1 MLCLS
6 LDFSNLKNFISEKN
20 LDPILSNI
28 QLCHDDLEKGQGS
41 VSGFLGWKAPQISE
55 LVRNDIKT
63 AANSIREKCELFI
76 VIGIGG
82 SYIGSQ
88 AGLTFLQPSFSNQI
102 GTDCGPSIYFSGHNI
117 SSDYHSDLLDL
128 VEKYD
133 VCLNVISKSGT
144 TTEPAIAF
152 RLFKQLIEK
161 KYGVDGAKDR
171 IVVTTNSNKG
181 PLNDLAAEQGYQKF
195 IIPDDMGGR
204 FSVLSP
210 VGLLPMA
217 VAGIDIGKLMAGAR
231 KGQELYS
238 QPSVMEND
246 AYHYAAYR
254 YLLYQ
259 KGLTT
264 EILASFQPS
273 LHHFAEWW
281 KQLVGES
288 EGKNQKG
295 IFPASVEFTTDLHS
309 LGQWI
314 QEGKRNKFETF
325 LLIENS
331 NRQLKIPTSK
341 NDSDGL
347 NYLAGKTLD
356 HVNKKAYEATA
367 LAHKEG
373 GVPNL
378 SITIKDRSPE
388 SLGQLFYFFERAVV
402 MTGYLNDINP
412 FDQPGVEFYKR
423 NMFKLLNKPGY

>member
-1 MLCLS
+1 MSRLS
-6 LDFSNLKNFISEKN
+6 LDFNNLKTFISEK
-20 LDPILSNI
+20 
-28 QLCHDDLEKGQGS
+28 DLEAIYPKVLSCHEMLESGQGLGS
-41 VSGFLGWKAPQISE
+41 DFLGWKKPEFFKTVLAEINEVAKSVRE
-55 LVRNDIKT
+55 LCQV
-63 AANSIREKCELFI
+63 FI

-88 AGLTFLQPSFSNQI
+88 AGITYLKSSFPSHLYKK
-102 GTDCGPSIYFSGHNI
+102 GLPEIYFSGQNI
-117 SSDYHSDLLDL
+117 SSDYHSDLLEL

-133 VCLNVISKSGT
+133 ICLNVISKSGT

-152 RLFKQLIEK
+152 RLFKKLIEK

-181 PLNDLAAEQGYQKF
+181 TLNTLAKDQGYHKF
-195 IIPDDMGGR
+195 IIPDDVGGR

-210 VGLLPMA
+210 VGLFPMA
-217 VAGIDIGKLMAGAR
+217 VAGVDIGKLLAGAC
-231 KGQELYS
+231 KGEELYS
-238 QPSVMEND
+238 RTPATEND
-246 AYHYAAYR
+246 AYHYAACR

-259 KGLTT
+259 KGLIT
-264 EILASFQPS
+264 EILASFEPS
-273 LHHFAEWW
+273 IQHFAEWW

-295 IFPASVEFTTDLHS
+295 IFPASVEFTKDLHS

-314 QEGKRNKFETF
+314 QEGKRNIFETF
-325 LLIENS
+325 LLIDNS
-331 NRQLKIPTSK
+331 NRQLQIPASQ

-347 NYLAGKTLD
+347 NCLTGKTLD
-356 HVNKKAYEATA
+356 YVNKKAYEATA

-402 MTGYLNDINP
+402 MTSYLNDINP
-412 FDQPGVEFYKR
+412 FDQPGVELYKK
-423 NMFKLLNKPGY
+423 NMFKLLNKP

>member
-1 MLCLS
+1 MLSLS

-28 QLCHDDLEKGQGS
+28 QLCHADLEKGQGS
-41 VSGFLGWKAPQISE
+41 VSGFLGWKTPRISE
-55 LVRNDIKT
+55 LVRKEIET

-152 RLFKQLIEK
+152 RFFKELIEK

-195 IIPDDMGGR
+195 IIPDDVGGR

-217 VAGIDIGKLMAGAR
+217 VAGIDIGKLLAGAC
-231 KGQELYS
+231 KGEELYS

>member
-1 MLCLS
+1 MSRLS
-6 LDFSNLKNFISEKN
+6 LDFSNLKTFISEK
-20 LDPILSNI
+20 
-28 QLCHDDLEKGQGS
+28 DLEAIYPKVLSCHEMLENGQGLGS
-41 VSGFLGWKAPQISE
+41 HFLGWKKPGVSKTVLTEINEVAKSVRE
-55 LVRNDIKT
+55 LCQV
-63 AANSIREKCELFI
+63 FI

-88 AGLTFLQPSFSNQI
+88 AGITFLKSSFPNQLYKE
-102 GTDCGPSIYFSGHNI
+102 GLPEIYFSGHNI

-161 KYGVDGAKDR
+161 KYGVGGAKDR

-181 PLNDLAAEQGYQKF
+181 TLNALATELGYQKF
-195 IIPDDMGGR
+195 IIPDDVGGR

-210 VGLLPMA
+210 VGLLPMS
-217 VAGIDIGKLMAGAR
+217 VAGIDIGKLLAGAC
-231 KGQELYS
+231 KGEELYS
-238 QPSVMEND
+238 RPSVMKND

-273 LHHFAEWW
+273 LHHFSEWW

-331 NRQLKIPTSK
+331 NRQLQIPASK

-367 LAHKEG
+367 FAHKEG

-388 SLGQLFYFFERAVV
+388 SLGQLFYFFKRAVV
-402 MTGYLNDINP
+402 MTSYLNDINP
-412 FDQPGVEFYKR
+412 FDQPGVEFYKK
-423 NMFKLLNKPGY
+423 NMFRLLNKPGY